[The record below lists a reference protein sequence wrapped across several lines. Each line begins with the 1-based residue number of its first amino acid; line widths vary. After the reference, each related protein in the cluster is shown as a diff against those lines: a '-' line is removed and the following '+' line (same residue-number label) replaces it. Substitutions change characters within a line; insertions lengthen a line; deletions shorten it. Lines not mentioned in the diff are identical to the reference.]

1 MMAET
6 SSLLSHLAGSRAL
19 PAPAPSSLEQEVV
32 ALFDELR
39 APLLRYLLSLRI
51 APSDAEEIVQ
61 EAFLL
66 LFRHLRAEKR
76 RDNLQ
81 GWLFGVAHNLALKHF
96 TRVRREAGG
105 DAALTAP
112 PDVEPDPE
120 ERLQMLELQHN
131 LLAVVRALPEQD
143 QRCLSLRAEGL
154 RYRDIARILGISL
167 GSVANSVSRS
177 LSRLSRGSTGRSF
190 TDAR

>member
-1 MMAET
+1 MIGKGGEQ
-6 SSLLSHLAGSRAL
+6 LAADSRDCAGGHATAVVHDDKAYEIDGSVQYRDFY
-19 PAPAPSSLEQEVV
+19 PGRV
-32 ALFDELR
+32 AVADR
-39 APLLRYLLSLRI
+39 V
-51 APSDAEEIVQ
+51 AEEIVQ

-66 LFRHLRAEKR
+66 LFRPLRAEKR

-105 DAALTAP
+105 DAALTDH

-120 ERLQMLELQHN
+120 ERLQMLELQHD